1 LWKEKEERLKSKV
14 ERLHR
19 RLTQANEEI
28 KLKEKEMK
36 NLHARYVSELAELQA
51 NPQHGIDADGH
62 SGESDSE
69 GEAQVR
75 MRKGVVAKRSQKS
88 LFGGDGMGLVLER
101 HALSGFVDNWIA
113 NATSDK
119 HVKFWWIG
127 SLVLFC
133 LLVASIW

>member
-1 LWKEKEERLKSKV
+1 
-14 ERLHR
+14 
-19 RLTQANEEI
+19 
-28 KLKEKEMK
+28 MK
-36 NLHARYVSELAELQA
+36 NLHARYVSELAELRV
-51 NPQHGIDADGH
+51 GIDADGH

-69 GEAQVR
+69 GEEGEATVR
-75 MRKGVVAKRSQKS
+75 RRKGVVAKRSQNS

>member
-19 RLTQANEEI
+19 RLAQANEEI

-36 NLHARYVSELAELQA
+36 NLHARYVSELAELRV
-51 NPQHGIDADGH
+51 GIDADGH

-69 GEAQVR
+69 GEEGEATVR
-75 MRKGVVAKRSQKS
+75 RRKGVVAKRSQNS